1 MCKKTKKWKVKLK
14 IDLLFKSNEQLEQK
28 NFFFTIKTEKL
39 IFNFSNKEGIL
50 FFPNIKFEDT
60 KVVDILFVS
69 ENK

>member
-1 MCKKTKKWKVKLK
+1 MDFSLQG
-14 IDLLFKSNEQLEQK
+14 LRYFNYE

-50 FFPNIKFEDT
+50 FFPNIKFEET